1 MVYDLRLTT
10 YDHEVHMPRYGK
22 QPGPERQARLKPKF
36 AALYPGVVAGEWVPA
51 WLLAEQ
57 LMKAAE
63 QKAGAPGVRVCDPA
77 HCEFRG
83 GGKRPPELRG
93 LRTRA
98 ADNR

>member
-1 MVYDLRLTT
+1 MARQRR
-10 YDHEVHMPRYGK
+10 PS
-22 QPGPERQARLKPKF
+22 GPERQARLKLQF

-57 LMKAAE
+57 LMRSAE
-63 QKAGAPGVRVCDPA
+63 QRGERPGGRVCDPA

-83 GGKRPPELRG
+83 GGRRPPEFKG

-98 ADNR
+98 IDNR

>member
-1 MVYDLRLTT
+1 MAKFGRRV
-10 YDHEVHMPRYGK
+10 GS
-22 QPGPERQARLKPKF
+22 ERQARLKPQF

-57 LMKAAE
+57 LMASARQRSGNE
-63 QKAGAPGVRVCDPA
+63 EGRVCDPS

-83 GGKRPPELRG
+83 GGRRPPELRG

>member
-1 MVYDLRLTT
+1 
-10 YDHEVHMPRYGK
+10 MPRYNR
-22 QPGPERQARLKPKF
+22 PSGPERQARLKPQF
-36 AALYPGVVAGEWVPA
+36 ASLYPGVVAGEWVPA

-57 LMKAAE
+57 LMASA
-63 QKAGAPGVRVCDPA
+63 QRAGSQEGRVCNPA

-83 GGKRPPELRG
+83 GGRRPPELRG

>member
-1 MVYDLRLTT
+1 
-10 YDHEVHMPRYGK
+10 MPRHSK
-22 QPGPERQARLKPKF
+22 STGPERQARLKPQF
-36 AALYPGVVAGEWVPA
+36 ASLYPDVVAGEWVPA

-57 LMKAAE
+57 LMRSAE
-63 QKAGAPGVRVCDPA
+63 RRGNPSGARVCDPG

-83 GGKRPPELRG
+83 GGRRPPELRG

>member
-1 MVYDLRLTT
+1 
-10 YDHEVHMPRYGK
+10 MPRYNRPSG
-22 QPGPERQARLKPKF
+22 QERQARLKSQF

-57 LMKAAE
+57 LMASAQQRGGNE
-63 QKAGAPGVRVCDPA
+63 EGRVCNPA

-83 GGKRPPELRG
+83 GGRRPPELRG

-98 ADNR
+98 ADPR

>member
-1 MVYDLRLTT
+1 
-10 YDHEVHMPRYGK
+10 
-22 QPGPERQARLKPKF
+22 
-36 AALYPGVVAGEWVPA
+36 LYPGVVAGEWVPA

-57 LMKAAE
+57 LMASA
-63 QKAGAPGVRVCDPA
+63 QRAGSQEGRVCNPA

-83 GGKRPPELRG
+83 GGRRPPELRG

>member
-1 MVYDLRLTT
+1 MTKHGR
-10 YDHEVHMPRYGK
+10 PS
-22 QPGPERQARLKPKF
+22 GPERQARLKPQF

-57 LMKAAE
+57 LMRSAE
-63 QKAGAPGVRVCDPA
+63 QRGAGSGGRVCDPA
-77 HCEFRG
+77 HYEFRG
-83 GGKRPPELRG
+83 GGRRPPELRG

>member
-1 MVYDLRLTT
+1 
-10 YDHEVHMPRYGK
+10 MPRYNRPSG
-22 QPGPERQARLKPKF
+22 QERQARLKPRF

-57 LMKAAE
+57 LMASAQRGGSQE
-63 QKAGAPGVRVCDPA
+63 GRVCDPA

-83 GGKRPPELRG
+83 GGRRPPELRG

>member
-1 MVYDLRLTT
+1 
-10 YDHEVHMPRYGK
+10 MPRYNR
-22 QPGPERQARLKPKF
+22 PSGPERQARLKPKF
-36 AALYPGVVAGEWVPA
+36 ASLYPGVVAGEWVPA

-57 LMKAAE
+57 LMASAE
-63 QKAGAPGVRVCDPA
+63 RRGEPPGGRVCDPA
-77 HCEFRG
+77 HCDFRG

>member
-1 MVYDLRLTT
+1 
-10 YDHEVHMPRYGK
+10 MPRYNRPSG
-22 QPGPERQARLKPKF
+22 QERQARLKPQF

-57 LMKAAE
+57 LMASARQRSGDQE
-63 QKAGAPGVRVCDPA
+63 GRVCNPA

-83 GGKRPPELRG
+83 GGRRPPELRG

-98 ADNR
+98 ADPR

>member
-1 MVYDLRLTT
+1 
-10 YDHEVHMPRYGK
+10 MPKYSRPSGS
-22 QPGPERQARLKPKF
+22 QRQARLKPQF

-57 LMKAAE
+57 LMRSAE
-63 QKAGAPGVRVCDPA
+63 QRGKGGGDRVCDPA

-83 GGKRPPELRG
+83 GGRRPPELRG

>member
-1 MVYDLRLTT
+1 
-10 YDHEVHMPRYGK
+10 MPRYNRPSG
-22 QPGPERQARLKPKF
+22 QERQARLKRQF

-57 LMKAAE
+57 LMASARQRGGDQE
-63 QKAGAPGVRVCDPA
+63 GRVCDPA

-83 GGKRPPELRG
+83 GGRRPPELRG

-98 ADNR
+98 VDNR

>member
-1 MVYDLRLTT
+1 
-10 YDHEVHMPRYGK
+10 MPKYGR
-22 QPGPERQARLKPKF
+22 PSGLERQARLKPRF
-36 AALYPGVVAGEWVPA
+36 AGLYPGVVAGEWVPA

-57 LMKAAE
+57 LVRSAE
-63 QKAGAPGVRVCDPA
+63 QRGESGADRVCDPA

>member
-1 MVYDLRLTT
+1 MA
-10 YDHEVHMPRYGK
+10 RYSRST
-22 QPGPERQARLKPKF
+22 GPERQARLKPQF

-57 LMKAAE
+57 LMSSAV
-63 QKAGAPGVRVCDPA
+63 QRGQSAGGRVCDPA

>member
-1 MVYDLRLTT
+1 
-10 YDHEVHMPRYGK
+10 MPRHSRSGA
-22 QPGPERQARLKPKF
+22 ERQARLKPQY

-57 LMKAAE
+57 LMTSADQRA
-63 QKAGAPGVRVCDPA
+63 QGRGSRVCDPA

-83 GGKRPPELRG
+83 GGRRPPELRG